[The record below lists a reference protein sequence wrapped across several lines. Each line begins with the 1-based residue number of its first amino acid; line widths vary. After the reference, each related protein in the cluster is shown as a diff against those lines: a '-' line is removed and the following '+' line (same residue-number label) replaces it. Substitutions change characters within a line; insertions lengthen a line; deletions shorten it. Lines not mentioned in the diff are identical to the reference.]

1 MAADRNHSPLGSL
14 ASRPSASM
22 TITFRTT
29 IGGYKKIGNPVRQAG
44 KKLTNIN
51 KQSSYKG
58 FFPSSVMYVRDVS

>member
-29 IGGYKKIGNPVRQAG
+29 IGGYKKMGNPVRQASAG
-44 KKLTNIN
+44 NIN

-58 FFPSSVMYVRDVS
+58 FFPSFVMYVRDVS